1 MTPAEL
7 RQLLQQHILEIA
19 FTKINGETRVMLCT
33 LMPNRLPPRLVVES
47 TEDKKEEKSPTTLS
61 VFCTDINQWR
71 SFRFENLKNWKIVE

>member
-7 RQLLQQHILEIA
+7 KLLLQQHILEIV

-33 LMPNRLPPRLVVES
+33 LMPERLPPRPVTES
-47 TEDKKEEKSPTTLS
+47 AVDKKEEKSGPTVS

-71 SFRFENLKNWKIVE
+71 SFRFENLKNWRIVE